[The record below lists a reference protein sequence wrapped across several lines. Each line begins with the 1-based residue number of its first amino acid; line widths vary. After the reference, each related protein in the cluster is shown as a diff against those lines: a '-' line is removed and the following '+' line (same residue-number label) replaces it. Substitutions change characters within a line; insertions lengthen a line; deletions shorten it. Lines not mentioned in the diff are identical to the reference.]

1 MHKIEEILENYC
13 ERIEKELRD
22 LYTKISKSDT
32 LSAQDLDTMD
42 KLLHALKS
50 NKTVYA
56 MVEYDER
63 DDDSSRRSDDGYSG
77 MKYSYRN
84 VPSPV
89 GRRSYSRDSERDEIV
104 RKLEDMMRRVR
115 NEDEAMAIRD
125 AIDTVNR
132 MG

>member
-89 GRRSYSRDSERDEIV
+89 GRRSYSRDSEREEIV